1 MSRFCS
7 SHARLAGTIVWLPA
21 GLLTGTP
28 HVRVSHFEILARAAC
43 TSPACPVGRA
53 GSRGWGLQAQAQ
65 EPYPQVESGIRTR
78 RTKHIVGCLR
88 AIACVLICWSPTT
101 HFMST
106 YCRVVWTADRAFLY
120 QSICS
125 PPSSLHPKKKTIYN
139 LNIFFINV
147 SKI

>member
-7 SHARLAGTIVWLPA
+7 SHARLAGIIVWLPA
-21 GLLTGTP
+21 GLLPGTP
-28 HVRVSHFEILARAAC
+28 HVRVAHFEILVRAAC
-43 TSPACPVGRA
+43 TSHACPVGRA
-53 GSRGWGLQAQAQ
+53 GSRLKHRS
-65 EPYPQVESGIRTR
+65 PTHRPQVQSGIRTR

-120 QSICS
+120 QSICC
-125 PPSSLHPKKKTIYN
+125 PTSLNT
-139 LNIFFINV
+139 
-147 SKI
+147 